1 MRHKRRPLPRWWVW
15 LGLWMV
21 AGLAI
26 RLASVYV
33 QPGKVAGGDAYFYFN
48 GAKLLLQGHGFIN
61 PYYYIPPKMH
71 HQVVQSADFPPLF
84 ILVQAIP
91 QIIGLKSFLAAR
103 VWCCILGTAAIAVCA
118 YTGREIAGR
127 RVGLITAFL
136 IAVYPNIW
144 MSNEL
149 ALSEAIAPLLVAT
162 LLLCAYRFWKEPSVK
177 RAIWLGVAMGVTML
191 GRDELILLVIF
202 LVIPIVLLAR
212 ALSWRRRFTVLG
224 IALLATAL
232 VVAPWVGYNLSRF
245 QKPVFISAG
254 LGVTMASADCATTYF
269 GPNEGYWSMPC
280 ALAYSYNPWFKEHP
294 KADDSAQGDEFEH
307 LALDYVRSHENRLV
321 PVTLA
326 KIGRTFGF
334 FHPLQ
339 QIQFDSE
346 VETRPYAWAA
356 VGLGMYYALLALS
369 IGGAIVLRRRRIPSF
384 PLWAIGFDVVC
395 SSALTFGQTR
405 YRTTFEVS
413 LVLLSSVALD
423 AFWSRLRRPEPATEL
438 PHPAPDPPLGDRPDM
453 PALTG

>member
-1 MRHKRRPLPRWWVW
+1 MRHRRRSPSSWWVW

-21 AGLAI
+21 VGLGI

-33 QPGKVAGGDAYFYFN
+33 DPGKVAGGDAYFYFN

-84 ILVQAIP
+84 ILAQAIP

-103 VWCCILGTAAIAVCA
+103 VWCCILGTTGIAVCA

-127 RVGLITAFL
+127 RVGLITAFV

-162 LLLCAYRFWKEPSVK
+162 LLLCAYRFWKEPSVQ
-177 RAIWLGVAMGVTML
+177 RAIWLGVAMGLTML
-191 GRDELILLVIF
+191 GRDELTLLVFF
-202 LVIPIVLLAR
+202 LVIPIILLAG
-212 ALSWRRRFTVLG
+212 ALSWRRRFAVLG

-254 LGVTMASADCATTYF
+254 LGVTMASADCATTYS
-269 GPNEGYWSMPC
+269 GSNEGYWSMPC
-280 ALAYSYNPWFKEHP
+280 ALAYSYNPWFKAHP

-326 KIGRTFGF
+326 KLGRTFGF
-334 FHPLQ
+334 FHPLE
-339 QIQFDSE
+339 QIQIDSY

-356 VGLGMYYALLALS
+356 VGLVMYYALLPLS
-369 IGGAIVLRRRRIPSF
+369 IAGTVILRRRRVPSF
-384 PLWAIGFDVVC
+384 PLWAIALNVVGAT
-395 SSALTFGQTR
+395 ALTFGQTR

-413 LVLLSSVALD
+413 LALLAAVALD
-423 AFWSRLRRPEPATEL
+423 ALGSRLRRRER
-438 PHPAPDPPLGDRPDM
+438 APQLQPPSVDPPLGERPDV
-453 PALTG
+453 PALTR